1 MGPCTPP
8 VLRIACNF
16 SAVPL
21 GLRHNLT
28 VSNSLRI
35 EVFLVMLK
43 EQVHFVTSVITLVAR
58 PVLFFSMQPHHV
70 AEDRIHSG
78 VALGRNARWTEYA
91 GDLIGV
97 KLFISH
103 CSNDI

>member
-1 MGPCTPP
+1 MKFRKVLQGGPVGPCTPP

-43 EQVHFVTSVITLVAR
+43 E
-58 PVLFFSMQPHHV
+58 
-70 AEDRIHSG
+70 
-78 VALGRNARWTEYA
+78 
-91 GDLIGV
+91 
-97 KLFISH
+97 
-103 CSNDI
+103 